1 MAAIVF
7 MKLLKYK
14 LLKDFWKKHSDA
26 EAPLNRWAEFVESND
41 WKNHAD
47 LKEAFPSAD
56 YVGNNRYVF
65 NISGNKYRLIT
76 VVVLLAELN
85 VYVVSSLFPSSH
97 TLTCGSPFCGNATD
111 ALKKSQSKIFLSINL
126 NLSAY
131 ESSTSL
137 YL

>member
-14 LLKDFWKKHSDA
+14 LFKDFWKKHSDA

-76 VVVLLAELN
+76 VVVFFDGIMQIRFVGTHAE
-85 VYVVSSLFPSSH
+85 Y
-97 TLTCGSPFCGNATD
+97 
-111 ALKKSQSKIFLSINL
+111 SKIKDIK
-126 NLSAY
+126 
-131 ESSTSL
+131 TI
-137 YL
+137 